1 MNKLMDKVVEIVS
14 EASNHYS
21 IEYFEEYPSIAIN
34 IYDKPEVMNE
44 LAEKFE
50 KLDEYN
56 GGESLCPEVHENLK
70 IMTLDPSTMYLDDLD
85 GDKYYIIS

>member
-56 GGESLCPEVHENLK
+56 GGESLCPEVHENQK

-85 GDKYYIIS
+85 DDKYSIIS

>member
-1 MNKLMDKVVEIVS
+1 MNKLMDKIVEIVS
-14 EASNHYS
+14 EASEHYS
-21 IEYFEEYPSIAIN
+21 IEYFEEYPTIAIN
-34 IYDKPEVMNE
+34 IYDKPEIMNE

-50 KLDEYN
+50 SIKDFN
-56 GGESLCPEVHENLK
+56 GGDSFCPEVHENLK